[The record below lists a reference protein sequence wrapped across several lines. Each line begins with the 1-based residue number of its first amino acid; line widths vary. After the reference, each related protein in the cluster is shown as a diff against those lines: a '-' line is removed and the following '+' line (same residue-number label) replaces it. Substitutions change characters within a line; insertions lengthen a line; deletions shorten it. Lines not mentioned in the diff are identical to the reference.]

1 MTAGAAKRVVCI
13 LCRGVRMMC
22 GRPYCPALAV
32 RRASAKLAKAVGD
45 RLEGSTPPSVY
56 VGWRGY
62 PRVRVGPAAP
72 PQVGDTGVFEAPEA
86 WLERRMEEVLE
97 MRLSLIRGLSY
108 AHVKR
113 RDGVVEALRELAL
126 SSTPVEVEMRFLRPP
141 RGGPLLDP
149 HAPPMGPSGVLD
161 RVKILGNPKVDR
173 HVEKAY
179 GDVDLKASEAVVT
192 LYRAGIPVSAIQ
204 RLLSVGALGTAKRR
218 RLVPTRWSIT
228 AVDDTISKHL
238 LSEIREFPWLN
249 EVHLYLRKY
258 AKNLFAAILAPG
270 AWSFEWIEAW
280 FPGTTWNRGREVE
293 VEGDWEGYWGRTTYA
308 SIGGCY
314 YAARL
319 ATCEHLYRLRRQ
331 AVAVVVREIYE
342 GFDLPIG
349 VWFVRENL
357 RRMYSSRPLRFD
369 TVEEALSHLAK
380 ATRLPLDT
388 WLRSSRLLRSL
399 LTQEALDA
407 FMGGRPW

>member
-1 MTAGAAKRVVCI
+1 MVCI
-13 LCRGVRMMC
+13 LCRGVKMMC
-22 GRPYCPALAV
+22 GRPYCPALAIK
-32 RRASAKLAKAVGD
+32 RANVKLASVASD

-62 PRVRVGPAAP
+62 PRVRIGPAAP
-72 PQVGDTGVFEAPEA
+72 PQIGDTGVFETPEA
-86 WLERRMEEVLE
+86 WLERGIEEVLE
-97 MRLSLIRGLSY
+97 MRLSLVRGLSR
-108 AHVKR
+108 AHVKER
-113 RDGVVEALRELAL
+113 GDKVVEALRELAL
-126 SSTPVEVEMRFLRPP
+126 SSSPVEVEMKFLRPP

-149 HAPPMGPSGVLD
+149 HAPPMGPSGILD
-161 RVKILGNPKVDR
+161 RVKILGNPKVDK

-179 GDVDLKASEAVVT
+179 GDTDLRASEAVVS
-192 LYRAGIPVSAIQ
+192 LYKAGIPVSAIQ
-204 RLLSVGALGTAKRR
+204 RLLSVGALGTARR
-218 RLVPTRWSIT
+218 RKLVPTRWSIT
-228 AVDDTISKHL
+228 AVDDVISKHL
-238 LSEIREFPWLN
+238 LDEIREFPWLN
-249 EVHLYLRKY
+249 EVRLYLRRY

-293 VEGDWEGYWGRTTYA
+293 IEGDSEGYWGRATYA

-357 RRMYSSRPLRFD
+357 RKMYSSPPLRFD
-369 TVEEALSHLAK
+369 TVEEALLHLAGV
-380 ATRLPLDT
+380 TRLSLDT

-407 FMGGRPW
+407 FMR